1 MTTVLGW
8 KTLRTN
14 NSIVDDPDWV
24 LTQTKPPHAEPID
37 YQREGL
43 PSEDETN
50 GVTLAL
56 EFLDTN
62 GDPVTGALGSYDIS
76 AIEVFGFDPRTV
88 VNSTTL
94 TGVPGY
100 RKLVLDS
107 LAGADFFGVR
117 ITNITAPAGGVGYR
131 VFYKEF

>member
-1 MTTVLGW
+1 MSTVLGW
-8 KTLRTN
+8 KTLRT
-14 NSIVDDPDWV
+14 SDVVTDDPDWV
-24 LTQTKPPHAEPID
+24 LTQTQPPHAIPVD

-56 EFLDTN
+56 EFLDASGN
-62 GDPVTGALGSYDIS
+62 PVTGALGSYDIS
-76 AIEVFGFDPRTV
+76 AIEVFGYDPRTV

-94 TGVPGY
+94 TGVVGY
-100 RKLVLDS
+100 RKLVLAG

-117 ITNITAPAGGVGYR
+117 ITNIAAPAGGTGYR